1 MNESILT
8 GESNPIVKSSI
19 KQEETNDLQNNKHLL
34 FFGSKILKKNA
45 NENEKCLGIVN
56 NTGYKTVK
64 GGLIRS
70 ILFPQDTSNSFEKDS
85 TKYIIVMATLSA
97 IGFFIS
103 SYYLYS
109 LGIGLREIIFRSF
122 DIITITVPPALPACI
137 SIGISK
143 ALSSLKKKNIKCIDR
158 EKINNAG
165 RINHICFDKTGTLT
179 EENLDVSGFLPNIY
193 INKKFE
199 FGEIVNTFENH
210 MESILYH
217 FKKEKKNTTKTI
229 ELISLYIECF
239 ACCHSIIKIHQ
250 NLMGDM
256 IDLKMFQMSSFII
269 DDSKENSVQKL

>member
-8 GESNPIVKSSI
+8 GESNPIIKSSI
-19 KQEETNDLQNNKHLL
+19 KQEETPNLQNNKHLL
-34 FFGSKILKKNA
+34 FFGSKIVQKNTF
-45 NENEKCLGIVN
+45 ENEKCLGIVQ

-70 ILFPQDTSNSFEKDS
+70 ILFPQDTSNKFEKDS
-85 TKYIIVMATLSA
+85 TKYIIVMATLSV

-103 SYYLYS
+103 SYYLFS
-109 LGIGLREIIFRSF
+109 IGIGLREIIFRSF
-122 DIITITVPPALPACI
+122 DMITITVPPALPACI

-143 ALSSLKKKNIKCIDR
+143 ALSNLKKKNIKCIDR

-179 EENLDVSGFLPNIY
+179 EENLDISGFLPNIY
-193 INKKFE
+193 INKNFE
-199 FGEIVNTFENH
+199 FGEIANSFENH
-210 MESILYH
+210 MESIFYH
-217 FKKEKKNTTKTI
+217 FKNEKKNMAKTI

-239 ACCHSIIKIHQ
+239 ACCHSITKINQ

-256 IDLKMFQMSSFII
+256 IDLKMFQMSGFFI
-269 DDSKENSVQKL
+269 DDSKENSVHKF